1 MYLPVN
7 HPTRIVNILFG
18 SLFIVVVPFVYY
30 CIFRYN
36 EDSNDDHFYDD
47 KVEMLGRDVFK
58 TSVWVPLSAK
68 LSSNVGGRETW
79 SDEEI
84 YLVIS
89 YFTSSLLRLAQHAIC
104 PSGL

>member
-18 SLFIVVVPFVYY
+18 SLFMVVVPFVYY

-36 EDSNDDHFYDD
+36 EDSDDDHFYGDQG
-47 KVEMLGRDVFK
+47 KILGRDVIK

-68 LSSNVGGRETW
+68 LSSSEGGNETW
-79 SDEEI
+79 SANEDEEI
-84 YLVIS
+84 YFFIS
-89 YFTSSLLRLAQHAIC
+89 YFQGWHNLQYVSLAC
-104 PSGL
+104 